1 MLGLAY
7 INIYNSEQMKVTMG
21 QYNTKIIIQQFKQGK
36 NNLEKNFTL

>member
-21 QYNTKIIIQQFKQGK
+21 QNNT
-36 NNLEKNFTL
+36 NNYPTIHARQE